1 MLEPHQIDKLTGGV
15 MTEITIHGK
24 RLKLLK
30 GNIALLDVD
39 AIVNAANKSLILGGG
54 VAGAIRSLAGPSVQ
68 QECRA
73 IGPINVGDA
82 VMTGA
87 GNLKARYVIH
97 AAGPVFGEGREDEK
111 LRRATRNSL
120 ALAERNRLHSM
131 AFPAVSTGIFR
142 FPLKRCSEIMLETAW
157 TFMRDHAFPEEVIFC
172 LYDAEAFAAFSDTLQ
187 RLSSALGK

>member
-1 MLEPHQIDKLTGGV
+1 MI
-15 MTEITIHGK
+15 EIAIHGK
-24 RLKLLK
+24 QLKLLE

-73 IGPINVGDA
+73 IGPIKVGDA

-97 AAGPVFGEGREDEK
+97 AAGPVFGEGQEDEK

-120 ALAERNRLHSM
+120 ALADRNQLHSM

-157 TFMRDHAFPEEVIFC
+157 TYMRDNPFPKKVIFC
-172 LYDAEAFAAFSDTLQ
+172 LYGAEAFDTFSDTLQ
-187 RLSSALGK
+187 RLLSAIEK